1 MCVEEL
7 TSGHSPLVED
17 DNLCFS
23 SRNMPLIIPSTQA
36 GIDRRD
42 PPSGDPGVLS
52 SGKPIPTIIVP
63 TTKNSKPNYNYDWM
77 KTLFQRSNFIFTG
90 VYLSHC
96 SQRGKQSDK
105 TLDENWKTVFP
116 KLLEQGW
123 GFYLLFVGF
132 SWRKSVKAPLT
143 NFNRKLSSKEAIELG
158 IRDARLLKKRAADYG
173 HESQGAVV
181 FIDNEDQ
188 NPPIDQARRDNH

>member
-7 TSGHSPLVED
+7 TSCHSPLVED

-52 SGKPIPTIIVP
+52 SGKPIPIIIVP
-63 TTKNSKPNYNYDWM
+63 TTKNPKPNYNYDWM

-96 SQRGKQSDK
+96 SQKGKQSDK

-123 GFYLLFVGF
+123 GSICYLLDLVAKECKVSSDKLQPQAFVEGG
-132 SWRKSVKAPLT
+132 
-143 NFNRKLSSKEAIELG
+143 NR
-158 IRDARLLKKRAADYG
+158 IRY
-173 HESQGAVV
+173 
-181 FIDNEDQ
+181 
-188 NPPIDQARRDNH
+188 P